1 MVEKKA
7 HQDQRRRESDSVFL
21 AGLEFGASHLGHN
34 PAVLSEMEKLD
45 QKKKKIRSLRRTREN
60 SSVVAAVCS
69 EVGADVCVCVC
80 VCMQCIR
87 ALCSSV

>member
-1 MVEKKA
+1 MGGKDSGGVPPKSQEKQKLKMEEKKA

-45 QKKKKIRSLRRTREN
+45 QKKKNTFPEEN
-60 SSVVAAVCS
+60 ERKQLSRGSSVLRS
-69 EVGADVCVCVC
+69 GG
-80 VCMQCIR
+80 
-87 ALCSSV
+87 

>member
-1 MVEKKA
+1 MGGKDSGGVPPKSQEKQKLKMVEKKA

-45 QKKKKIRSLRRTREN
+45 QKKKNTFPEEN
-60 SSVVAAVCS
+60 ERKQLSRGSSVLRS
-69 EVGADVCVCVC
+69 GG
-80 VCMQCIR
+80 
-87 ALCSSV
+87 